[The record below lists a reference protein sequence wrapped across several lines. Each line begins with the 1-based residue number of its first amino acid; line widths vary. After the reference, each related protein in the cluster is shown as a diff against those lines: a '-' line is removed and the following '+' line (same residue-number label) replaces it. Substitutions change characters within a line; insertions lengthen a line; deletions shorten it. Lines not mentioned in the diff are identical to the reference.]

1 MCTFSWWR
9 GKMGKMWRQLS
20 SLQLFSPNW
29 KSWLILL
36 IPGWEEGGGQQRCH
50 SKEKS
55 QRCSAQDHQG
65 IRFHHVQNS
74 CHSIY
79 FQYDG
84 LFKAMTNSTSLCQYF
99 VFKDLNELELPK
111 TCKTEF
117 PDVDDLLNFKLIIY
131 PDEVRKI
138 GCLYQ
143 IYLVRLIF
151 SFLGILQGRC
161 LYLCIQNRIR
171 ISSWAAQGELN

>member
-1 MCTFSWWR
+1 MTYPLNSR
-9 GKMGKMWRQLS
+9 LRRRRRATKVPQQRKEPVLLS
-20 SLQLFSPNW
+20 SGSPRWSFS
-29 KSWLILL
+29 S
-36 IPGWEEGGGQQRCH
+36 
-50 SKEKS
+50 
-55 QRCSAQDHQG
+55 CSASP
-65 IRFHHVQNS
+65 NS

-131 PDEVRKI
+131 PDEVNIAKGTTDPRVEFILPKSY
-138 GCLYQ
+138 CKFKHKSWSNF
-143 IYLVRLIF
+143 IF
-151 SFLGILQGRC
+151 
-161 LYLCIQNRIR
+161 R
-171 ISSWAAQGELN
+171 ISTKH

>member
-1 MCTFSWWR
+1 MTYPLNSR
-9 GKMGKMWRQLS
+9 LRRRRRATKVPQQRKEPVLLS
-20 SLQLFSPNW
+20 SGSPRWSFS
-29 KSWLILL
+29 S
-36 IPGWEEGGGQQRCH
+36 
-50 SKEKS
+50 
-55 QRCSAQDHQG
+55 CSASP
-65 IRFHHVQNS
+65 NS

-84 LFKAMTNSTSLCQYF
+84 LFKAMTNSISLCQYF

-151 SFLGILQGRC
+151 SFLGILQGRR
-161 LYLCIQNRIR
+161 LHLCIQNRIR
-171 ISSWAAQGELN
+171 ISSWAAQGEFNLTKAIPW